1 MVRPKNVKLEKVLA
15 LPYSKCL
22 ELKHFNLN
30 QTITLHVLKPLIII
44 FTDPRTK
51 LNHRMG
57 KTNLQEGIFHI
68 RNERAETF
76 YYNLKLIE
84 VQKQSS
90 KFSCSNY
97 EYLNEYKDCIQETL
111 QRNLLDLIGCI
122 PPWLMVR
129 GYHSPKLQCP
139 GTLRITNISDAR
151 NARQKLEDYLFQIR
165 KNSKIEL
172 ESDKS
177 CPLPCNELWIK
188 SDLAFYLTGNWTG
201 TYIHFT
207 FETMARIEEHV
218 NNYDKFSLAVEIGKI
233 VSLN

>member
-68 RNERAETF
+68 RNERAETL

-90 KFSCSNY
+90 KFSCYNY
-97 EYLNEYKDCIQETL
+97 EYLKEYKDCIQETL
-111 QRNLLDLIGCI
+111 QRILLDWVYTSVVNGQ
-122 PPWLMVR
+122 R
-129 GYHSPKLQCP
+129 
-139 GTLRITNISDAR
+139 
-151 NARQKLEDYLFQIR
+151 
-165 KNSKIEL
+165 
-172 ESDKS
+172 
-177 CPLPCNELWIK
+177 LP
-188 SDLAFYLTGNWTG
+188 
-201 TYIHFT
+201 
-207 FETMARIEEHV
+207 
-218 NNYDKFSLAVEIGKI
+218 FS
-233 VSLN
+233 